1 MTDPDARARNR
12 FIIIQLV
19 RISGV
24 ALVLIGLLVMN
35 GRIDLPR
42 EAGFVLAAA
51 GLLGAAL
58 APLKLARKWKTPPQ

>member
-1 MTDPDARARNR
+1 MTDPDTRARNR

-35 GRIDLPR
+35 GRINLPR
-42 EAGFVLAAA
+42 EAGFVRAAA
-51 GLLGAAL
+51 GLFEAML
-58 APLKLARKWKTPPQ
+58 APLLLARKWKTPSQ